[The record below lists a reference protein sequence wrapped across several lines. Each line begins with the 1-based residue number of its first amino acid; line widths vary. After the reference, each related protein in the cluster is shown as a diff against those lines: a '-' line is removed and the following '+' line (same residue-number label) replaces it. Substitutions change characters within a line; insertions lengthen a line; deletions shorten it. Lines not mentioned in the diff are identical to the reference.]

1 MKLNGAQIVIETLIE
16 QGTTTVFGYPGG
28 QVINIYDALYL
39 ASDRI
44 HHIIT
49 AHEQGASHAADG
61 YARATGKVGVVIATS
76 GPGATNL
83 VTGIATAYLDSVPLV
98 AITGNVP
105 NYLIGRDSFQEV
117 DITGVTIPSLENL
130 LKDKASWL
138 YFCPWYMNYLT
149 SEQNNPAENL
159 KEIYNSEYC
168 ITLDELPDLKSYPLD
183 GGTSPEVLL
192 GDINQDGSVN
202 TADVVLLQ
210 KYLIQKATLT
220 KAQGTAANYQKDAVI
235 DVLDLLK
242 LKRDIW
248 KNL

>member
-1 MKLNGAQIVIETLIE
+1 MVAMAEN
-16 QGTTTVFGYPGG
+16 
-28 QVINIYDALYL
+28 
-39 ASDRI
+39 
-44 HHIIT
+44 
-49 AHEQGASHAADG
+49 
-61 YARATGKVGVVIATS
+61 
-76 GPGATNL
+76 
-83 VTGIATAYLDSVPLV
+83 DS
-98 AITGNVP
+98 
-105 NYLIGRDSFQEV
+105 
-117 DITGVTIPSLENL
+117 IPTLENL
-130 LKDKASWL
+130 QMEKAGWL

-220 KAQGTAANYQKDAVI
+220 KAQGTAADYQKDAVI

-242 LKRDIW
+242 LKRDVW